1 MLKVLRG
8 GSLSGALVR
17 AQHGFGAGS
26 KGNVPGAVGYKL
38 RLPQRRLWHSCPLPD
53 ARSCPCV
60 SLQCI
65 VIGLQ
70 STGEART
77 REVLDENDGH
87 LNCFV
92 SAAE

>member
-1 MLKVLRG
+1 MSSALSQLYHPDSSSLLR
-8 GSLSGALVR
+8 
-17 AQHGFGAGS
+17 
-26 KGNVPGAVGYKL
+26 
-38 RLPQRRLWHSCPLPD
+38 
-53 ARSCPCV
+53 
-60 SLQCI
+60 LQCI

-87 LNCFV
+87 LDRFV

>member
-17 AQHGFGAGS
+17 AQRGFGAGS
-26 KGNVPGAVGYKL
+26 KGKVPGTMGYKL
-38 RLPQRRLWHSCPLPD
+38 CRPLPD
-53 ARSCPCV
+53 VRSRPCV
-60 SLQCI
+60 SPQCI